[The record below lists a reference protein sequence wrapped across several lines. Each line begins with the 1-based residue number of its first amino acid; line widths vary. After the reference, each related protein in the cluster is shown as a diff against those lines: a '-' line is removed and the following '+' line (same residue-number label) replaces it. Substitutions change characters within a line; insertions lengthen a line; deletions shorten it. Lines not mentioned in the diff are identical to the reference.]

1 MVVVKGHAAMGGN
14 EQELVVAQIKDLLL
28 GLNSETLLEYV
39 VRDVSVSDLHE
50 KPLCYMVTDS
60 EVCTSEPFLAHY
72 NRSCREDYC

>member
-28 GLNSETLLEYV
+28 GLNSETLMEYV

-72 NRSCREDYC
+72 NRSCRDDYC

>member
-50 KPLCYMVTDS
+50 EPLCYMVTDS

-72 NRSCREDYC
+72 NRSCRDDYC